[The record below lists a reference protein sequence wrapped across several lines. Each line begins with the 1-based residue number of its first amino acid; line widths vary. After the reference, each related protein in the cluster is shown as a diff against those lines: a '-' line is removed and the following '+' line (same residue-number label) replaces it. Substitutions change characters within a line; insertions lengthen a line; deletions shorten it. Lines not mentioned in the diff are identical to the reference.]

1 LATEPYAVVGG
12 PFDLRVRRVGNVISM
27 IVNGDKGDLVTQI
40 DFNAA
45 KIDNVIA
52 ALISVRGNEEDRTD

>member
-1 LATEPYAVVGG
+1 VTPEPYTVVGG
-12 PFDLRVRRVGNVISM
+12 PFTLKIERTADVVSM

-45 KIDNVIA
+45 RIPSVVA
-52 ALISVRGNEEDRTD
+52 ALLRASGDIE